1 MVQPITTYVENLAGH
16 RRGGCLQRDGER
28 SRGVAAVDVGAP
40 LVAAENGN
48 APVDDG
54 VCGER
59 VHDEVEPHA
68 GGQSEY
74 RREPQRDRLDL
85 PAAIEHDV
93 LAEDP
98 GPRVEGDRVE
108 PRALGQQR
116 LPAGAVHAAARGEH
130 EAAHA
135 VQVAGVDQ
143 DLRGRVIQVDRL
155 FRIEI
160 AGRVADDR
168 GEGGHGFDAAHR
180 LAQIPAVADVA
191 AHDFE
196 ARVVESGNARPP
208 VVEAIEDTDV
218 VASVEQHAGQVGPDV
233 PGTPGDED
241 APRAVVVLGIRAL
254 EPRTIQQLV

>member
-1 MVQPITTYVENLAGH
+1 
-16 RRGGCLQRDGER
+16 
-28 SRGVAAVDVGAP
+28 
-40 LVAAENGN
+40 
-48 APVDDG
+48 
-54 VCGER
+54 R

-143 DLRGRVIQVDRL
+143 DLRARVIQVDRL
-155 FRIEI
+155 FRVAI
-160 AGRVADDR
+160 ACRVADDR
-168 GEGGHGFDAAHR
+168 GARGHGADAAPPPTKTPPI
-180 LAQIPAVADVA
+180 AGA
-191 AHDFE
+191 AAT
-196 ARVVESGNARPP
+196 AR
-208 VVEAIEDTDV
+208 
-218 VASVEQHAGQVGPDV
+218 
-233 PGTPGDED
+233 
-241 APRAVVVLGIRAL
+241 
-254 EPRTIQQLV
+254 